1 MSEPTPPRE
10 SGSRPALTPGR
21 WREVQEVFRGAVERE
36 GAAREAYLRRACGS
50 AEWLREEV
58 DSLLAAH
65 AEGPLHP
72 DPSAGDCVPTEFLP
86 DAGPDRDPVF
96 DLLRLELGDRYEM
109 EERLGAGGMGAVY
122 SAQDLKHGRRVAIK
136 VLHPWLAP
144 VAGGQRFRQEI
155 LITAGLQHP
164 HIVPL
169 IDSGVARGLHYYV
182 MPYLRGE
189 TLRHH
194 LEREHRLPPG
204 RVARIGRDVLGA
216 LEHAHAAGVVHRD
229 IKPENLCLAADQALV
244 FDFGIAAGVF
254 PDDEAVG
261 DPTESGLL
269 LGTPRYMAPEQADEE
284 AGPGSDLFA
293 LGAVLFEAASGGRWR
308 TGATAE
314 TVDWT
319 DVPPVL
325 RPALQRAL
333 RTDPKRRW
341 PSAAAF
347 RDALE
352 EVARDGAPGFTMGRL
367 PARAASATL
376 AAVLA
381 VGLAAGWALWGGDGP
396 KTTPDSPPAT
406 PAADLEVHDL
416 HLRAQEDLR
425 AASYGWADTRELAER
440 ARRRLR
446 RAVEADPSFA
456 PAWAALSE
464 AYALRIFTDGPR
476 WADSALEAG
485 REALRL
491 DPSLAEAHVAVGYAL
506 HWQGEQDLALSHL
519 EEAMARSP
527 SSARANALTA
537 TILHAGGRW
546 DEALGYALRAASL
559 EPAEPAHMETVG
571 RIYQDLG
578 LHGDAV
584 RWFRHRLE
592 REPENASSRAWL
604 AYVRML
610 SGDDERAGAILDT
623 ALALQ
628 PSSVRAL
635 QMSYVRELRRGDP
648 AAAERHVRRLM
659 AEVSDRYRPLVTL
672 GCVLWRLG
680 RRDEAEAVFR
690 RAEVRALEGIDG
702 RRPLALDAH
711 VDLARIHAIRGERDE
726 ALRWLREAVKRGWV
740 DHQYTRLDPRL
751 ETLRG
756 EAEFRELLRRMEER
770 VAAMHDRAISPG
782 SGRVAARR

>member
-1 MSEPTPPRE
+1 MSEPTPRRE
-10 SGSRPALTPGR
+10 SGGRPALTPGR
-21 WREVQEVFRGAVERE
+21 WRQVQEVFRAALELEGVERE
-36 GAAREAYLRRACGS
+36 ACLRRACGS
-50 AEWLREEV
+50 REWLREEV

-65 AEGPLHP
+65 DEGPLHP

-144 VAGGQRFRQEI
+144 AEGGRRFRREI

-169 IDSGVARGLHYYV
+169 MDSGVARGLHYYV
-182 MPYLRGE
+182 MPYVRGE

-194 LEREHRLPPG
+194 LEREDRLPAE
-204 RVARIGRDVLGA
+204 RVAAIGRDVLGA
-216 LEHAHAAGVVHRD
+216 LEHAHATGVVHRD
-229 IKPENLCLAADQALV
+229 IKPENICLAADQALV

-254 PDDEAVG
+254 PGDTSVG
-261 DPTESGLL
+261 EPTGSGLL

-293 LGAVLFEAASGGRWR
+293 LGAVLFEAASGRRWR
-308 TGATAE
+308 VGATAE

-333 RTDPKRRW
+333 RADPERRW
-341 PSAAAF
+341 PNAEAF
-347 RDALE
+347 RGALE
-352 EVARDGAPGFTMGRL
+352 EGALDGASGRAGGRIR
-367 PARAASATL
+367 ARTATAAVAG
-376 AAVLA
+376 VLA
-381 VGLAAGWALWGGDGP
+381 VGLAAGWALWGGEVRP
-396 KTTPDSPPAT
+396 STPAGPPAV
-406 PAADLEVHDL
+406 PAADPDVHDL
-416 HLRAQEDLR
+416 HLRAREDLR
-425 AASYGWADTRELAER
+425 EAAYGWSDTRELAES
-440 ARRRLR
+440 ARQRLR
-446 RAVEADPSFA
+446 IAVRADPSFA

-464 AYALRIFTDGPR
+464 AHALRIFTDGPR
-476 WADSALEAG
+476 WADSALQAG

-506 HWQGEQDLALSHL
+506 HWQGEPALALSHL
-519 EEAMARSP
+519 EEALGRSP
-527 SSARANALTA
+527 SSARANAVAA
-537 TILHAGGRW
+537 TVLHSEGRW

-559 EPAEPAHMETVG
+559 EPAEAAHMETVG

-578 LHGDAV
+578 LHDDAV

-604 AYVRML
+604 AYIRML

-623 ALALQ
+623 ALARQ

-635 QMSYVRELRRGDP
+635 QMAYVRELRRADP

-659 AEVSDRYRPLVTL
+659 DEVSDRYRPLVTL

-680 RRDEAEAVFR
+680 RRDEAEELFR
-690 RAEVRALEGIDG
+690 RAEVRAHEGIDG
-702 RRPLALDAH
+702 RRPLTVDAH
-711 VDLARIHAIRGERDE
+711 VDLARIHAIRGERAE
-726 ALRWLREAVKRGWV
+726 ALRWLREAVERGWV

-751 ETLRG
+751 DALRG
-756 EAEFRELLRRMEER
+756 DAEFDELLRLMEDR
-770 VAAMHDRAISPG
+770 VAAMRDRVASPG